1 MAKRQANREIMI
13 QGYISCIWGD
23 YKVKEELYN
32 NQQTAV
38 DLFTFAMSK
47 TKKDP
52 YLENVRHIMEAKLN
66 TSIEVTKN
74 KITISYNGNDNLN
87 DILEKLGCLEEHQSV
102 VMTDFFVNI

>member
-52 YLENVRHIMEAKLN
+52 YLEAGIIDYLLFINQLVMKE
-66 TSIEVTKN
+66 
-74 KITISYNGNDNLN
+74 
-87 DILEKLGCLEEHQSV
+87 SV
-102 VMTDFFVNI
+102 VVFFVISWRNHRIVYISLQ

>member
-1 MAKRQANREIMI
+1 MI

-52 YLENVRHIMEAKLN
+52 YLEAGI
-66 TSIEVTKN
+66 IDC
-74 KITISYNGNDNLN
+74 I
-87 DILEKLGCLEEHQSV
+87 
-102 VMTDFFVNI
+102 

>member
-1 MAKRQANREIMI
+1 MI

-23 YKVKEELYN
+23 YKVKEELKN

-52 YLENVRHIMEAKLN
+52 YLEAGIIAC
-66 TSIEVTKN
+66 I
-74 KITISYNGNDNLN
+74 
-87 DILEKLGCLEEHQSV
+87 
-102 VMTDFFVNI
+102 